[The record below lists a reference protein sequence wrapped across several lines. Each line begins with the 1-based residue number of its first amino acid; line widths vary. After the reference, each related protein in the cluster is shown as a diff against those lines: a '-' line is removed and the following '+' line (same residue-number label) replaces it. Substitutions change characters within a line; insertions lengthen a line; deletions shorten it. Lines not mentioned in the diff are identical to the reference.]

1 VTATSVNFHNFPSAH
16 SCGYFDKFKEDNG
29 VFPIHY
35 ANTLFFDDDY
45 DDDYDDDNERMSFIV
60 A

>member
-1 VTATSVNFHNFPSAH
+1 VNFHNFPSAH